1 MEDYRTTDL
10 PLACFLILKGFELL
24 NLDVSNP
31 KRVEFSF
38 DSNALE
44 QVEEYWEGAKI
55 PAIRFALELRK
66 LKTKMYEEIKNDRT
80 EKKKAF

>member
-1 MEDYRTTDL
+1 MRDYRTSDL

-44 QVEEYWEGAKI
+44 QVEEYWGGAKI

-66 LKTKMYEEIKNDRT
+66 LKTRMYEEIKNDKA
-80 EKKKAF
+80 EKEI